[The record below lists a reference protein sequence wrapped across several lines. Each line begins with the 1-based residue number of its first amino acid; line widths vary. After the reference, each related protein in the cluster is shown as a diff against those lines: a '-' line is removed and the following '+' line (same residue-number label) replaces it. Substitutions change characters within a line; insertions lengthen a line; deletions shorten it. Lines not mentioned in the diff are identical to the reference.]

1 MQRTG
6 SIQAAGAL
14 AAMAIGLAL
23 AGPAFGLVLF
33 PTDEAAPA
41 LHPSDAVIG
50 QWYEPSGAL
59 KGSCVAIGSSYV
71 LTTRHQG
78 GDVGYSVTIG
88 GVNYPVLETFEDD
101 SIDIRIAR
109 IAAHLTYTIAP
120 YTDNKELGKTLVLGG
135 FGRVR
140 GADIT
145 SGGLTYGYQWGDP
158 SPAVRWGANRVDGIS
173 TGSYRGLTS
182 DVLQGHFDALGLVN
196 HRASEAAPAEFDS
209 GGGWFIDVST
219 GGTGDWR
226 LAGLSRFTER
236 AGATW
241 FKNPDG
247 TSHPD
252 VFDGIRVRSYAG
264 WINGVMNPSTWVGGS
279 GGWSASAQ
287 WSAAGKP
294 NGADKW
300 AVFGDFGH
308 TALAVTLDQDTTVGT
323 LRFDGYTDYTVGGPS
338 RLTFSVTS
346 GTAGIE
352 GNRLLD
358 PLATGSVTIA
368 VPVTLASSLL
378 VDHSSGGALTLSGV
392 VSGEGGLTKDK
403 SGTLVLANTNT
414 YSGGTVLKAGT
425 LRATVPGAFGPGPI
439 TLAGGTLDLRQD
451 ASVSFTNSFLVS
463 GDTIINLDHNT
474 AGAGRTVT
482 LGSLTVVGDWKL
494 TTKSASGYGLAVS
507 GATSF
512 QGTIDATVEAT
523 SADVVLSGGV
533 SLLAGSLTKTGP
545 KALTL
550 AGPQSWGAG
559 TALNASGG
567 TVRLN
572 ADIGASALYNVTLS
586 AAGAGTRA
594 EFDSTQHLAA
604 LSLTGGA
611 VGSMPDGGGKV
622 LVTKALT
629 IDPAVSKLDLA
640 ANALIVKYT
649 GGAPY
654 APSPELKNIKAWV
667 KAGYNGMTWTG
678 NGLTS
683 RTAVADPVRYAIG
696 YAQNDQLF
704 LPFDHF
710 AGEPVDGKTV
720 VAKLTY
726 AGDMNLDGVV
736 DDLDVAIIGLYYDGG
751 AVNTHYWNEGDVF
764 GYDGYVDDNDVA
776 VVGLMYGSGYPPN
789 GDPLGGAGAGAA
801 GAGAGVSW
809 ALADSACPAG
819 GSPVP
824 EPATLALI
832 LLGGLALLR
841 RRV

>member
-1 MQRTG
+1 
-6 SIQAAGAL
+6 
-14 AAMAIGLAL
+14 MAIGLAL

-41 LHPSDAVIG
+41 LHPNDAVIG

-78 GDVGYSVTIG
+78 GEPGYSVTIG
-88 GVNYPVLETFEDD
+88 GVNYPVLETFDD
-101 SIDIRIAR
+101 YSIDIRIAR
-109 IAAHLTYTIAP
+109 IAANLTYTVAP
-120 YTDNKELGKTLVLGG
+120 YTDNKELFKTLVLGG

-145 SGGLTYGYQWGDP
+145 SGSLTYGYQWGDP

-182 DVLQGHFDALGLVN
+182 DVLLGHFDALGLAN

-219 GGTGDWR
+219 DGTGDWR

-241 FKNPDG
+241 FKNADG
-247 TSHPD
+247 TYHAD

-264 WINGVMNPSTWVGGS
+264 WINGVINPSTWVGGS
-279 GGWSASAQ
+279 GLWAAGAQ
-287 WSAAGKP
+287 WSPAGKP

-300 AVFGDFGH
+300 AVFGDLGPG
-308 TALAVTLDQDTTVGT
+308 ALTVTLDQPQTVGT
-323 LRFDGYTDYTVGGPS
+323 LRFDGPTDYTISGAS
-338 RLTFSVTS
+338 TLTFSVTS

-352 GNRLLD
+352 INRLW
-358 PLATGSVTIA
+358 PAQATGTPTIT
-368 VPVTLASSLL
+368 VPL
-378 VDHSSGGALTLSGV
+378 VLNSNLVVNHNTGGPLTLSGV
-392 VSGEGGLTKDK
+392 ISGAGSLTKDK
-403 SGTLVLANTNT
+403 GATLILANTNT
-414 YSGGTVLKAGT
+414 YTGGTVLKNGL
-425 LRATVPGAFGPGPI
+425 LRATAPGAFGPGPI
-439 TLAGGTLDLRQD
+439 TLSGGTLDLRQD

-474 AGAGRTVT
+474 AGVGRTVT
-482 LGSLTVVGDWKL
+482 LGSLTVGGDWKL

-507 GATSF
+507 GAASF
-512 QGTIDATVEAT
+512 QGAIGATVEAT
-523 SADVVLSGGV
+523 SADVALSGGV

-545 KALTL
+545 NALTL

-559 TALNASGG
+559 TALNAGGG

-572 ADIGASALYNVTLS
+572 ADTGSSALFNVTLS
-586 AAGAGTRA
+586 ATGAGTRA
-594 EFDSTQHLAA
+594 EFNATQHLAA

-629 IDPAVSKLDLA
+629 IDPAVSRLDLA
-640 ANALIVKYT
+640 ANALIVKYA
-649 GGAPY
+649 GGTPY
-654 APSPELKNIKAWV
+654 LPSPELMNIKAWV
-667 KAGYNGMTWTG
+667 KAGYSGMTWTG

-683 RTAVADPVRYAIG
+683 RTAALNPLVYGIG

-704 LPFDHF
+704 APFGLF
-710 AGEPVDGKTV
+710 AGQPVDGNAV
-720 VAKLTY
+720 LARFTY
-726 AGDMNLDGVV
+726 AGDVNLDGTV
-736 DDLDVAIIGLYYDGG
+736 DDNDVAILGLYYDGG
-751 AVNTHYWNEGDVF
+751 AVNTHYWSQGDIF
-764 GYDGYVDDNDVA
+764 GYDGRVDDNDVA
-776 VVGLMYGSGYPPN
+776 IFGLTYGLGVGS
-789 GDPLGGAGAGAA
+789 PLGGTGVGAG
-801 GAGAGVSW
+801 GAGVSL
-809 ALADSACPAG
+809 ALAGAACPAG

-824 EPATLALI
+824 EPATLALVV
-832 LLGGLALLR
+832 LGGLGLLR

>member
-1 MQRTG
+1 MQRTR
-6 SIQAAGAL
+6 SIRAAGAL
-14 AAMAIGLAL
+14 AAMAVGLAL
-23 AGPAFGLVLF
+23 AGPAFGLILF
-33 PTDEAAPA
+33 PTDEAPPA
-41 LHPSDAVIG
+41 LHPNDAVIG
-50 QWYEPSGAL
+50 QWYEPVGTL
-59 KGSCVAIGSSYV
+59 KASCVAVGPSYV
-71 LTTRHQG
+71 VTTRHQG
-78 GDVGYSVTIG
+78 GGIGYSVTIA

-109 IAAHLTYTIAP
+109 IAANLTYTIAP
-120 YTDNKELGKTLVLGG
+120 YTDNKELTPFPKTLVLGG

-140 GADIT
+140 GADIKNG
-145 SGGLTYGYQWGDP
+145 SLTYGYEWGDP
-158 SPAVRWGANRVDGIS
+158 SPVVRWGANRVDGIS

-182 DVLQGHFDALGLVN
+182 DVLQGHFDALGLTN

-226 LAGLSRFTER
+226 LAGLSRFAEH

-247 TSHPD
+247 TYHAD
-252 VFDGIRVRSYAG
+252 VFDGVRVRSYAG
-264 WINGVMNPSTWVGGS
+264 WINGVINPSTWVGGS
-279 GGWSASAQ
+279 GLWSAGAQ
-287 WSAAGKP
+287 WSPAGKP

-300 AVFGDFGH
+300 AVFGDLGPG
-308 TALAVTLDQDTTVGT
+308 ALTVTLDQPQTVGT
-323 LRFDGYTDYTVGGPS
+323 LRFDGPTDYTISGAS
-338 RLTFSVTS
+338 TLAFSVTS

-368 VPVTLASSLL
+368 VPITLASSLL

-392 VSGEGGLTKDK
+392 ISGAGGLTKDK

-414 YSGGTVLKAGT
+414 YTGGTVLKAGM
-425 LRATVPGAFGPGPI
+425 LRATAPGAFGPGPI
-439 TLAGGTLDLRQD
+439 TLSGGTLDLRQD

-463 GDTIINLDHNT
+463 GNTIINVDPNT
-474 AGAGRTVT
+474 AGAGQTVT
-482 LGSLTVVGDWKL
+482 LGGLTVAGDWKL
-494 TTKSASGYGLAVS
+494 TTTSASGYGLAVG

-512 QGTIDATVEAT
+512 QGAIGATVEAT
-523 SADVVLSGGV
+523 SADVALSGGV
-533 SLLAGSLTKTGP
+533 SLPVGSLTKTGP

-559 TALNASGG
+559 TTLNAIGG

-572 ADIGASALYNVTLS
+572 GDTGATALFNVTFS
-586 AAGAGTRA
+586 ATGAGTQA
-594 EFDSTQHLAA
+594 EFNATQHLAA
-604 LSLTGGA
+604 LNLGGGA

-622 LVTKALT
+622 LVTKALA

-640 ANALIVKYT
+640 DNALIVKYT
-649 GGAPY
+649 GGTPY
-654 APSPELKNIKAWV
+654 LPSPELMNIKAWA

-683 RTAVADPVRYAIG
+683 RTAAVSPLRYGIG

-704 LPFDHF
+704 APFDHF
-710 AGEPVDGKTV
+710 AGQPVDGNTV
-720 VAKLTY
+720 LAKFTY
-726 AGDMNLDGVV
+726 AGDVNLDGAV
-736 DDLDVAIIGLYYDGG
+736 DDNDVAILGLYYDRG
-751 AVNTHYWNEGDVF
+751 AVNTHYWSQGDIF
-764 GYDGYVDDNDVA
+764 GYDGRVDDNDVA
-776 VVGLMYGSGYPPN
+776 IFGVTYGLGLGH
-789 GDPLGGAGAGAA
+789 PLGGAGVDAGGADVSLALAGAA
-801 GAGAGVSW
+801 
-809 ALADSACPAG
+809 CPTG

-824 EPATLALI
+824 EPATLALVV
-832 LLGGLALLR
+832 LGGLGLLR